1 MDEMKE
7 ECRRVLRFFTLM
19 MGQKEVPWAEMED
32 ISEETVPVDFRSHL
46 KRNIAFKYSLNPE
59 S

>member
-7 ECRRVLRFFTLM
+7 EYRRVLRFFTLM
-19 MGQKEVPWAEMED
+19 MGQKEVPWAEMENT
-32 ISEETVPVDFRSHL
+32 SEETIPLDFRSHL

>member
-1 MDEMKE
+1 MKE

>member
-1 MDEMKE
+1 MRW
-7 ECRRVLRFFTLM
+7 RRVLRFFTLM

-46 KRNIAFKYSLNPE
+46 ERNIAFKCSLNPE

>member
-1 MDEMKE
+1 
-7 ECRRVLRFFTLM
+7 

-46 KRNIAFKYSLNPE
+46 ERNIAFKCSLNPE